1 MSRGLGEGLEPSG
14 PGTTQRHEFACMCVP
29 HSLAVTTGRPSHL
42 GEYLTRA
49 AAQRPNHPALLVG
62 AARLTWSE
70 LDRRAHECAAGLR
83 ARGVSVG
90 DRVGL
95 FLGNRPELVIAYF
108 GALRAGAVVV
118 PVNPALTAPE
128 IRSISEH
135 VGLSLLVV
143 DRTTAEVAVVAV
155 PDVQRF
161 LAGVGTGEGS
171 FQSLL
176 AGDLIIGEE
185 PPGAEALAM
194 VIYTSG
200 TSGDAKGAMLTHRA
214 LIANIEQVAAAPI
227 SVVEPDDVV
236 LMLLPLT
243 HVYSLAGTLGA
254 LTRAAATGVLVDGV
268 EAADALQLVAQYRV
282 TNVPGAPA
290 LWSIWASAPEAAE
303 TLGELRIAF
312 SGSAELATEV
322 QHRMHTLTGW
332 YVHEGYGLTEAA
344 PGVSSTVV
352 SGRAKPGSVGRPFLG
367 VSIRL
372 LDDGGEE
379 IDPAD
384 GDPGEVWIKGEN
396 LFSGYWPDGS
406 GGPDA
411 DGWFAT
417 GDVAFA
423 DEDGDLHIVDR
434 RKDVIIVSGFN
445 VYPHEVEIALL
456 QHQGVRDAAVVGVPD
471 ERSGEAV
478 KAFVVVDRGV
488 TVDALRD
495 HIGERLARFKQPK
508 VIEVVDALP
517 HSLSGEVVRS
527 RLGRAGQEGE

>member
-1 MSRGLGEGLEPSG
+1 M
-14 PGTTQRHEFACMCVP
+14 
-29 HSLAVTTGRPSHL
+29 
-42 GEYLTRA
+42 
-49 AAQRPNHPALLVG
+49 
-62 AARLTWSE
+62 
-70 LDRRAHECAAGLR
+70 R
-83 ARGVSVG
+83 ARGVMPG

-118 PVNPALTAPE
+118 PINPALTAPE
-128 IRSISEH
+128 VRSIVEH
-135 VGLSLLVV
+135 VGVALAVV
-143 DRTTAEVAVVAV
+143 DRSTADVATLAAPEVPA
-155 PDVQRF
+155 F

-171 FQSLL
+171 FQALL
-176 AGDLIIGEE
+176 TGDSTIDEAPLGD
-185 PPGAEALAM
+185 EALAM

-200 TSGDAKGAMLTHRA
+200 TSGDAKGALLTHRA
-214 LIANIEQVAAAPI
+214 LIANVEQVAAAAV

-236 LMLLPLT
+236 LMVLPLT

-254 LTRAAATGVLVDGV
+254 LTRAAATGVLVDGLDSG
-268 EAADALQLVAQYRV
+268 AALSLIPQYRV

-290 LWSIWASAPEAAE
+290 LWASWASNPNAVELLPN
-303 TLGELRIAF
+303 LRIAF
-312 SGSAELATEV
+312 SGSAELPTEV
-322 QHRMHTLTGW
+322 QHRIHALTGW

-372 LDDGGEE
+372 IDDAGAE

-384 GDPGEVWIKGEN
+384 GDPGEVWIKGDN
-396 LFSGYWPDGS
+396 LFSGYWPDGN

-445 VYPHEVEIALL
+445 VYPHEVEMALL
-456 QHQGVRDAAVVGVPD
+456 QHPGVRDAAVVGVPD

-478 KAFVVVDRGV
+478 KAYVVVDESV
-488 TVDALRD
+488 TVARLRE
-495 HIGERLARFKQPK
+495 HAGERLARFKQPR
-508 VIEVVDALP
+508 VIEVVEALP

-527 RLGRAGQEGE
+527 RLDQVEPGPERQDR